1 MPSRAGGPQPA
12 RARRGAEW
20 DPAAPLASPRLG
32 PTSSCFATCAQ
43 GARAARPLCAGLSHG
58 LPLLGPSA
66 PSGIGS
72 SGSWRHACPGPFFS
86 GGSGGGRRDGLPVM
100 GCRGGLP
107 QLETKRAASKR
118 PQVGWDSS
126 SPPPPALGPGTWPN
140 PSLAPPDV
148 LRFSACGHR
157 VLIPG
162 TELRHEAP
170 GSPVCGLTPHAGG
183 WRRSRRKEL
192 IRSQKSSARKLG
204 RFRTDEQAGRREENQ
219 PEPVSRAW

>member
-1 MPSRAGGPQPA
+1 MP
-12 RARRGAEW
+12 
-20 DPAAPLASPRLG
+20 
-32 PTSSCFATCAQ
+32 AQ
-43 GARAARPLCAGLSHG
+43 
-58 LPLLGPSA
+58 A
-66 PSGIGS
+66 PSSLGGVGVAGETGS
-72 SGSWRHACPGPFFS
+72 LSWGV
-86 GGSGGGRRDGLPVM
+86 GGRL
-100 GCRGGLP
+100 L

-204 RFRTDEQAGRREENQ
+204 RFRTDEQAGRPEENQ
-219 PEPVSRAW
+219 PEPFTGVVVTGPRARSSAGLPSRAECTCACG